1 MPSMQVIEELALR
14 PGDFYGEFEILA
26 VLGRGSGFFIGER
39 TQGGAPAGRI
49 ALLMKPATGIMRAG
63 YAGNL
68 DDFVGSEP
76 VSVDRQREFSLTR
89 ADGDSI
95 AGHFDSRDEL
105 SGTWSIGGQ
114 SGDFSAN
121 RWILDHDATVRLVG
135 EFSLTTIQ
143 PVQMDGILALAIDS
157 GGQITGRSTLLN
169 SAQEY
174 SQAGSLDGQDITF
187 VSSINTTFTG
197 ILDEQLQVIG
207 ETFSNNGGRGVWN
220 AQGCRL
226 N

>member
-1 MPSMQVIEELALR
+1 
-14 PGDFYGEFEILA
+14 
-26 VLGRGSGFFIGER
+26 
-39 TQGGAPAGRI
+39 
-49 ALLMKPATGIMRAG
+49 
-63 YAGNL
+63 
-68 DDFVGSEP
+68 
-76 VSVDRQREFSLTR
+76 
-89 ADGDSI
+89 
-95 AGHFDSRDEL
+95 
-105 SGTWSIGGQ
+105 
-114 SGDFSAN
+114 
-121 RWILDHDATVRLVG
+121 
-135 EFSLTTIQ
+135 
-143 PVQMDGILALAIDS
+143 MDGILALAIDS